1 MEYAKPPYRPCPMC
15 RTQLEDL
22 TKHGV
27 FGDKYDGWK
36 FYECPNCG
44 SAVYIDPFLRV
55 REGKLR

>member
-1 MEYAKPPYRPCPMC
+1 MC